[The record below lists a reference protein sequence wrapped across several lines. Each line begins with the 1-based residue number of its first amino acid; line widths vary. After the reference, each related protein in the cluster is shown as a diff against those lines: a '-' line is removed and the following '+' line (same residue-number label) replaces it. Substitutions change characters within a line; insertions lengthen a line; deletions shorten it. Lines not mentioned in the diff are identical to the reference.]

1 MINVVRMEEEEGHVV
16 SQEMVIKADGAQSSH
31 VALASERPV
40 GRREYRHASLL
51 DPSFPLWLNK
61 LHGSMDASE
70 AVRYHPEHA
79 SYS

>member
-51 DPSFPLWLNK
+51 DPSFPL
-61 LHGSMDASE
+61 
-70 AVRYHPEHA
+70 
-79 SYS
+79 